1 MQQKLEDVSKEKE
14 STIQELR
21 QKLAGEKMKKEESS
35 QEIVQLKEQVRI
47 YKPFRQVHCICLII
61 IRLKR
66 KVIWQF
72 KLVQILRKR

>member
-14 STIQELR
+14 STIEELR
-21 QKLAGEKMKKEESS
+21 QKLAGEKMNKEESS
-35 QEIVQLKEQVRI
+35 QQIAQLKEQVR
-47 YKPFRQVHCICLII
+47 KSFHQLHCIWLI

-72 KLVQILRKR
+72 KLVQI

>member
-47 YKPFRQVHCICLII
+47 YPFRQVHCICLII

-72 KLVQILRKR
+72 KLVQI